1 MLLINNFNT
10 QDINHCKKKM
20 TVELL
25 VFEKTSKVYNRT
37 SSRHNKSQNSKN
49 KYRSIYKNIYSK
61 AQ

>member
-25 VFEKTSKVYNRT
+25 VFEKTSKVYNRK
-37 SSRHNKSQNSKN
+37 SSRHKSQNSKN
-49 KYRSIYKNIYSK
+49 KYRSIYENIYSK